1 MQAYHNIPTEERFMQ
16 ILYNYGDSSMEEKRF
31 LIVNCDNVF
40 QDRDDVSFNCQIIVD
55 SDAFYYITH
64 NQIFHKKNQYNYDK

>member
-40 QDRDDVSFNCQIIVD
+40 QDRDDVSFYFLN
-55 SDAFYYITH
+55 YRRLRR
-64 NQIFHKKNQYNYDK
+64 IFLYNT